1 MTGPRRVL
9 IVGVNVA
16 GVQAAERLRALG
28 YDGSLTLL
36 DADADAPYNRP
47 PLSKEFLAGEVDE
60 DDIKLLSDG
69 DLDALDASI
78 WRGVQARG
86 LDVHR
91 RIVDTSNGDL
101 HYDALLISTGATAV
115 VPDAWSGFRGVHGLR
130 TLADA
135 REIRDALTTGT
146 PRVVVVGGGLIGCEV
161 ASSARKLGLD
171 VTLVEADTRLLGRLL
186 PDALAAPV
194 ARMHLDRGVHLLC
207 DATVRQL
214 HGTGAATGAGVTPDT
229 GGTVSGV
236 ELVDGRVLPADLVVV
251 GIGARPN
258 TQWLASSGLALRD
271 GVLTDAAL
279 RAAPGVFAAGDVA
292 RVRPLVDHDGD
303 RAEHWTNA
311 RQHGSLAAA
320 AILDRLDENAAE
332 VPPYVWSDQY
342 DRRLQVFGTAF
353 GDRMHTLSSEDDG
366 QYVTLV
372 GAAGRVVGAVGF
384 GARGFA
390 KAKKFVSA
398 STDWSDVAPPG
409 SEVTA

>member
-1 MTGPRRVL
+1 MTGPRLVL

-36 DADADAPYNRP
+36 DADVEAPYNRP

-60 DDIKLLSDG
+60 DDIKLLSDR
-69 DLDALDASI
+69 DLDALDANV
-78 WRGVQARG
+78 WRGVQARS
-86 LDVHR
+86 LDMHR
-91 RIVDTSNGDL
+91 RVVDTSNGDL
-101 HYDALLISTGATAV
+101 PYDALLISTGATAF
-115 VPDAWSGFRGVHGLR
+115 VPNAWSAWKGVHGLR
-130 TLADA
+130 TLTDA
-135 REIRDALTTGT
+135 REIRGALSRGT
-146 PRVVVVGGGLIGCEV
+146 PRVVIVGGGLIGCEV
-161 ASSARKLGLD
+161 AAGARKLGLD

-186 PDALAAPV
+186 PDVLATPV
-194 ARMHLDRGVHLLC
+194 ARMHLDHGVHVLC
-207 DATVRQL
+207 GATVRQL
-214 HGTGAATGAGVTPDT
+214 RGT
-229 GGTVSGV
+229 GGTHGIGGTVTGV

-258 TQWLASSGLALRD
+258 TRWLTGSGLALRD

-279 RAAPGVFAAGDVA
+279 RAAPDVFAAGDVA
-292 RVRPLVDHDGD
+292 RVRSLVDHEGD

-320 AILDRLDENAAE
+320 SILDRLDDDATD
-332 VPPYVWSDQY
+332 VPSYVWSDQY

-353 GDRMHTLSSEDDG
+353 GDRVHTLRHEDDG

-398 STDWSDVAPPG
+398 STAWSDVAPHDG
-409 SEVTA
+409 GILV

>member
-1 MTGPRRVL
+1 MTSLRRVL
-9 IVGVNVA
+9 IVGANVA
-16 GVQAAERLRALG
+16 GVQAVERLRALG
-28 YDGSLTLL
+28 YDGSITLL

-60 DDIKLLSDG
+60 DDIKLLSDS
-69 DLDALDASI
+69 DLAALGADI
-78 WRGVQARG
+78 CRGVRARG
-86 LDVHR
+86 LDVTR
-91 RIVDTSNGDL
+91 KVVDTTTGDL
-101 HYDALLISTGATAV
+101 AYDALLISTGATAF
-115 VPDAWSGFRGVHGLR
+115 VPDAWSALRGVHGLR
-130 TLADA
+130 TLGDA
-135 REIRDALTTGT
+135 REIRDALTTDA

-161 ASSARKLGLD
+161 AASVRKLRLD
-171 VTLVEADTRLLGRLL
+171 VTLVEADTRLMGRLL
-186 PDALAAPV
+186 PDALAAPLIQ
-194 ARMHLDRGVHLLC
+194 MHRDQGVDVLC
-207 DATVRQL
+207 SAKVRQL
-214 HGTGAATGAGVTPDT
+214 HGAGGAVT
-229 GGTVSGV
+229 GV

-258 TQWLASSGLALRD
+258 TQWLETSGLALRD
-271 GVLTDAAL
+271 GVLTDAEL

-292 RVRPLVDHDGD
+292 RVRPLVDLEHDGA

-311 RQHGSLAAA
+311 RQHGSLAATS
-320 AILDRLDENAAE
+320 ILGQTREDATE

-372 GAAGRVVGAVGF
+372 GDADRVVGAVGF

-398 STDWSDVAPPG
+398 STAWSDVP
-409 SEVTA
+409 TR